1 MAVTLV
7 TEEQIEDANNNLVD
21 SYVINFTAGPNNSP
35 FTVTVPQ
42 AGDAVAAASAAISA
56 KSATVDGIYGL

>member
-7 TEEQIEDANNNLVD
+7 TEDQTQDASGNLTDVF
-21 SYVINFTAGPNNSP
+21 VITFTAGPNNTP

-42 AGDAVAAASAAISA
+42 AGDAVAAAQAAISA
-56 KSATVDGIYGL
+56 KEQEVTGIYSL

>member
-7 TEEQIEDANNNLVD
+7 TEDQTQDAAGNLTDVF
-21 SYVINFTAGPNNSP
+21 IITFTAGPQNTP

-42 AGDAVAAASAAISA
+42 AGDAVAAASAAIQTKTAEVS
-56 KSATVDGIYGL
+56 GIYGL

>member
-7 TEEQIEDANNNLVD
+7 TEDQVQDASGNLVD
-21 SYVINFTAGPNNSP
+21 VYVITFTAGPSNTA

-56 KSATVDGIYGL
+56 KEQEVSGIYGL

>member
-7 TEEQIEDANNNLVD
+7 TEDQIQDASQNLEDV
-21 SYVINFTAGPNNSP
+21 YVITFTAGPNNAS

-42 AGDAVAAASAAISA
+42 AGDAVAAASQAISTKTA
-56 KSATVDGIYGL
+56 EVTGIYGL